1 MNDTEKLQKLL
12 GDLDLPEMRKDTS
25 KPSNVRWL
33 LRNIGVR
40 NSRSNNLTE
49 TIRLLLLINKE
60 NTRKDRERRGE
71 DN

>member
-12 GDLDLPEMRKDTS
+12 GGLDLPEMRKDTS
-25 KPSNVRWL
+25 KSSNVRWL

-71 DN
+71 NN

>member
-40 NSRSNNLTE
+40 NSRSANLTE
-49 TIRLLLLINKE
+49 SIRLLLLINKE

-71 DN
+71 NN